1 MTSSADVPSEL
12 RQRLAEHDQEHLLAS
27 WSELGEQERADFA
40 EQLRAIDL
48 TAVAQRMA
56 LELDLPEGGF
66 EPCPSLTP
74 TEDDCLRGEEAIG
87 RGLLGVLTVAGGQG
101 TRLGWSGPKG
111 TFPAAAVT
119 GKSLFQLIAEQI
131 LFAQRRYG
139 VVVPWYIMTSVENDG
154 VTRSFLLDNNCF
166 GLDRTDIFI
175 FPQGCL
181 PAVDAGSGRV
191 LLAGRGEV
199 AMSPDGHGG
208 VVDALRQSGG
218 LEQMH
223 ARGVEH
229 LSYVQ
234 IDNPLVHAIDPG
246 FLGLHMGGQSSGEAS
261 SKVVCKTDPA
271 ERVGVL
277 CRRDGRTMVVEYSD
291 LPVETAQERNR
302 DGCLRF
308 DAASIAVHLFS
319 TTFLR
324 SAGGDLPWH
333 RAVKKVSCFDVDSG
347 RVVQPKEPNA
357 VKFER
362 FVFDLLPRAER
373 SVVMATPR
381 EEEFAP
387 IKNAS
392 GSDSPQ
398 TSKQM
403 QVDRAARWL
412 ESRGMDVPRGDDGRP
427 VAMIE
432 ISPLTAA
439 FADQIPAADLPAAI
453 SPDLPTAI

>member
-1 MTSSADVPSEL
+1 MTSAADVPSDL
-12 RQRLAEHDQEHLLAS
+12 RRRLAEHGQEHLLAS
-27 WSELGEQERADFA
+27 WSELNEQDRLDFA
-40 EQLRAIDL
+40 GQLQTIDL
-48 TAVAQRMA
+48 TAVAQRCA
-56 LELDLPEGGF
+56 LEFEMPQGSI

-74 TEDDCLRGEEAIG
+74 TEEDHGRGEEAIG

-111 TFPAAAVT
+111 TFPAAPVT
-119 GKSLFQLIAEQI
+119 GKSLFQLIAEQV

-139 VVVPWYIMTSVENDG
+139 IVIPWYIMTSLENDA

-166 GLDRTDIFI
+166 GLDRTDIFV

-181 PAVDAGSGRV
+181 PAVDAANGRV
-191 LLAGRGEV
+191 LLAGAGEV

-208 VVDALRQSGG
+208 VVEALRQSGG

-223 ARGVEH
+223 ARGIEH

-234 IDNPLVHAIDPG
+234 IDNPLVHAVDPA
-246 FLGLHMGGQSSGEAS
+246 FLGLHLGAESSGEAS
-261 SKVVCKTDPA
+261 SKMVSKTDPA

-291 LPVETAQERNR
+291 LPSTTAEERNG
-302 DGCLRF
+302 DGSLRF

-319 TTFLR
+319 TAFLR

-333 RAVKKVSCFDVDSG
+333 RAVKEVPYFDFDSG
-347 RVVQPKEPNA
+347 RVVHPKEANA

-373 SVVMATPR
+373 SIVMATPR

-392 GSDSPQ
+392 GNDSPQ

-412 ESRGMDVPRGDDGRP
+412 ESRGVEVPRNDDGRP

-439 FADQIPAADLPAAI
+439 FADQIPTADLPPAI